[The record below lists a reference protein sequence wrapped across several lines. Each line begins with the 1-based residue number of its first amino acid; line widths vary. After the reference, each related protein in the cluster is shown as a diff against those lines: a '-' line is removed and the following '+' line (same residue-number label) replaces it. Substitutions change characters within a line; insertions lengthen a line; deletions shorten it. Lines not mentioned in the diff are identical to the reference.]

1 MKKIKTITD
10 KIKKHI
16 DRKIKQ
22 YKTRKS
28 KIERLEKLIE
38 DNANTI
44 NYLMEEKNEYRAKT
58 LKIEK
63 EKQEMKQQLRFL
75 TKRENKL
82 QQIEQLF
89 EGKNVKIRD
98 ISKVLENDE

>member
-1 MKKIKTITD
+1 MKKLWTKIKIKIQDYIKTNRAL
-10 KIKKHI
+10 K
-16 DRKIKQ
+16 RK
-22 YKTRKS
+22 
-28 KIERLEKLIE
+28 LEKKNETIDIQARNIDALI
-38 DNANTI
+38 
-44 NYLMEEKNEYRAKT
+44 EEKNEYRAKT

-89 EGKNVKIRD
+89 EGKSVKLRD